1 MSKLLLDCGR
11 IVQKLKTREVLLTE
25 ANRLLKQGKAIKVE
39 EVAKNAG
46 ISKATAYRY
55 FSDAESLKREAS
67 LQLKSLSSDDLF
79 KGVREDDLKGRLRKL
94 IDYHYRLF
102 TKNETEFRLFLSSV
116 IGESVS
122 NKKNYTRGGRRI
134 ALIEEALKPL
144 RGSIRKSV
152 FDKLVASLSLIL
164 GIESVTILKDLC
176 GLDNAG
182 VLEQW
187 KWMTQRLVEP
197 FVERNCVF

>member
-1 MSKLLLDCGR
+1 MSKLLLDSGR

-25 ANRLLKQGKAIKVE
+25 ANRLLKQGKPIKVE
-39 EVAKNAG
+39 EVARNAG

-55 FSDAESLKREAS
+55 FSDADSLKREAS
-67 LQLKSLSSDDLF
+67 LQLKSLTSDDLF
-79 KGVREDDLKGRLRKL
+79 KGVGEDDLKGRLRKL

-102 TKNETEFRLFLSSV
+102 TESETEFRLFLGSV

-122 NKKNYTRGGRRI
+122 NPKSYTRGGRRI
-134 ALIEEALKPL
+134 ALIEEALRPL

-152 FDKLVASLSLIL
+152 FDKLVASLSLIF

-187 KWMTQRLVEP
+187 KWMTGRLVEP
-197 FVERNCVF
+197 FVKTN